1 MIDTDWLFDALEEN
15 ECLLADGFDTALV
28 GITSGM
34 NPVAV
39 YDVNQMMTIL
49 VKRDGMSMEDAREH
63 LDYNV
68 LGAYVGEKT
77 PMFIELDKIRACAYV
92 QDY

>member
-1 MIDTDWLFDALEEN
+1 MKNDDWLLQALEEN
-15 ECLLADGFDTALV
+15 ECLLADGFDSALI
-28 GITSGM
+28 GITSGI

-39 YDVNQMMTIL
+39 YDINQMLTIL
-49 VKRDGMSMEDAREH
+49 VKREKMNMEDALEH
-63 LDYNV
+63 LDFNV

-77 PMFIELDKIRACAYV
+77 PIYMDLDKIRACAYV

>member
-1 MIDTDWLFDALEEN
+1 MTDTDWLFVALEEN

-28 GITSGM
+28 GITSGI

-39 YDVNQMMTIL
+39 YDGNQMMTIL
-49 VKRDGMSMEDAREH
+49 VKRDKMSMDDAREH
-63 LDYNV
+63 LDFNV